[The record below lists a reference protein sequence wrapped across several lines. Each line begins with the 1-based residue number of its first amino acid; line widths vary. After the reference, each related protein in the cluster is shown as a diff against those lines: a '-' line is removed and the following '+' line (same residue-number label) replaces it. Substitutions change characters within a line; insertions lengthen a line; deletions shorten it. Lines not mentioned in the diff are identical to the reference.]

1 MCRMNHLTPILSL
14 SIFIG
19 IASAACSGDVV
30 EGSSAVC
37 SESSGSS
44 PTTTSNTTGTASSVS
59 SNGSDSSITSG
70 NTTSTS
76 GTGDLSGSSEP
87 ATTAATLDIGSLDCG
102 IINVCGSQADC
113 DAAGLGQACGLW
125 LLWCLDVCT
134 QDCEFPCLS
143 ATERAFGDDLCP
155 PCDLSNLVN

>member
-44 PTTTSNTTGTASSVS
+44 PTTTSNTGGTASSASTSGSGS
-59 SNGSDSSITSG
+59 STTSG
-70 NTTSTS
+70 NTTST
-76 GTGDLSGSSEP
+76 TEAGDLSGSSDQ
-87 ATTAATLDIGSLDCG
+87 TSMVLDVGSLDCG
-102 IINVCGSQADC
+102 IINVCQLESDC
-113 DAAGLGQACGLW
+113 DAAGLGQKCSFW
-125 LLWCLDVCT
+125 LMWCMDVCT
-134 QDCEFPCLS
+134 RDCEFPCIS

-155 PCDLSNLVN
+155 PCDLTNVVN